1 MHWRFLWLGSCPD
14 KLTNLPNV
22 HLLASWTRCF
32 SRVSRLAHPTNAWPG
47 DNRSWP
53 HRLCKGRQS
62 SCSYL
67 VRAGGGPQVLAW
79 NRMVEPKSFCD
90 GSAISSPMVCTA
102 DFIVKSEGMCHSGAV
117 LHLCRT
123 YHSPTRRGCG
133 VLPWFIH
140 RSVVYHGFG
149 HYSVSINGGW
159 AVRARPGHYRDH
171 RCGAGVRAPT
181 ELGWRWY
188 NTYIYNIIYYIILY
202 HIILYYNILYYMI

>member
-123 YHSPTRRGCG
+123 YHSPTRRGWG
-133 VLPWFIH
+133 VLPSHHWFIMVLAIILWA
-140 RSVVYHGFG
+140 SMVVVGIFSQHFASSFFQPFPGCQ
-149 HYSVSINGGW
+149 SS
-159 AVRARPGHYRDH
+159 ARPLQRSPLWGRSP
-171 RCGAGVRAPT
+171 GPNWTGL
-181 ELGWRWY
+181 E
-188 NTYIYNIIYYIILY
+188 
-202 HIILYYNILYYMI
+202 MI